1 MYQNKLGT
9 GYKELD
15 MNQEQA
21 RMCQN
26 KLGTGYKELDMS
38 QEQYVLELNEVEYYF
53 IRNTWPPDMK
63 NVTNI

>member
-1 MYQNKLGT
+1 MY
-9 GYKELD
+9 
-15 MNQEQA
+15 
-21 RMCQN
+21 QN